1 LPAKSQVLA
10 AYRDP
15 AETANGRRD
24 SHRRAE
30 GPAAPAPA
38 QPPHA
43 LARRRGI
50 IGGKDGLFPLRTRKF
65 TFSRSAHVSLSLFTT
80 RLSARGFNLR
90 HPRPLSPVTRDSF
103 SSSFFLD
110 FGLLLYLEELN
121 REELNKFK
129 LLLKNETMEPGHCQI
144 PWTEIKKAK
153 REDLA
158 NLMNEYYPGEQAW
171 NVALKIFGK
180 MNLNDLCEKAKAEI
194 NCKYHD
200 LLEPV
205 AGTVQTKGP
214 EEART
219 REIQGD
225 QDAVLGRGTGYRIQI
240 KEKFCLTWD
249 KKTLFGEPENFHH
262 RTAQADQKLLE
273 HLFDMDI
280 TTGKQPQTVVLRGAA
295 GIGKTTLMRKAML
308 DWAQGNLFQQ
318 FTYVFYLSAREIN
331 QMRERSFLQMI
342 SKDWPSTEGP
352 IERIISQQSNL
363 LFIIDSFDELNFAFE
378 EPEFALCNDW
388 AQVHPVSFLM
398 SSLLRKVMLPESSL
412 LITTKLMTCMKLE
425 TLLKNQCSVE
435 LQGMA
440 EDARQ
445 EYIYQF
451 FEDKKWALQVFS
463 SLRNN
468 EMLFTMC
475 RVPRVCWVVC
485 TCLKQQ
491 MEKSSDIT
499 LTCKTA
505 TALFT
510 CYISSLF
517 TQGEGDCPHRP
528 NQIQLRNLCH
538 LAAKGVWT
546 MTYVFYRENLRKH
559 GLNKSDVSIFLEM
572 NILQKDTEN
581 ENCYVFIHLHVQE
594 FFAAVFYVL
603 KGSLGTVDHSF
614 QSFEH
619 LKLLLDSKTYKDPH
633 LTQIK
638 CFLFGL
644 LNEDRVKQLE
654 KTFNC
659 KMSLEI
665 KWKVLQWMEILG
677 NNDYFP
683 SQLEFLELLHYLY
696 ESQDETF
703 VSQAMRSFQK
713 VAINICEKLHL
724 LVSSFCLKHCQCL
737 QSIKLS
743 VNVVS
748 ETMLLNLSL
757 EAETWQRDSGRITN
771 CWQDL
776 FSVLHTN
783 EHLRELD
790 LCHSRLDELAM
801 KAFYQEL
808 SHPSCKLNKL
818 MLRFLFSPDDCQHI
832 SHSLIHNQNLKHLD
846 LKGSNI
852 DDNGVKSLCEALKH
866 LQCKLQNL
874 SLEAC
879 DLTAVSCLNI
889 SKALIRSQSLI
900 NLNLSTN
907 NLLDDGVKLLCEALS
922 HPECYLER
930 LSLRSCGLTAVGC
943 EAISLALISNER
955 LTHLCLSENILGDD
969 GVKLMSDAL
978 RRPQCTLQNLM
989 LRDCHFTSLSC
1000 DSLSV
1005 SLLHNKSLMHLD
1017 LGSNLLKDDGVKLL
1031 CDVFQH
1037 QCCNLQDL
1045 ELMNCCL
1052 TSACC
1057 LDLASAI
1064 LNNPNLHSLDLG
1076 NNYLQD
1082 DGVKILNDALSHPNC
1097 NIQRLGL
1104 ESCGLTSL
1112 CCQNL
1117 ASTLSINQRL
1127 VRINLTKNTLGC
1139 EGIKKLCEVLKIPEC
1154 KLQVLGLCKEE
1165 FDDEAQKLL
1174 EDVKVS
1180 NPHLVI
1186 KQGCNDQSED
1196 GSWWQHF

>member
-1 LPAKSQVLA
+1 M
-10 AYRDP
+10 
-15 AETANGRRD
+15 T
-24 SHRRAE
+24 
-30 GPAAPAPA
+30 
-38 QPPHA
+38 
-43 LARRRGI
+43 
-50 IGGKDGLFPLRTRKF
+50 
-65 TFSRSAHVSLSLFTT
+65 
-80 RLSARGFNLR
+80 
-90 HPRPLSPVTRDSF
+90 DSF

-110 FGLLLYLEELN
+110 FGLFFYLEELN
-121 REELNKFK
+121 KEELNQFK
-129 LLLKNETMEPGHCQI
+129 LLLKNETLEPGHCQI
-144 PWTEIKKAK
+144 PWTEVKKAK
-153 REDLA
+153 REELA

-180 MNLNDLCEKAKAEI
+180 MNLKDLCERARAEI
-194 NCKYHD
+194 NWT
-200 LLEPV
+200 
-205 AGTVQTKGP
+205 AQTKGP

-225 QDAVLGRGTGYRIQI
+225 QDAVLGKGTGYKIQI
-240 KEKFCLTWD
+240 KELFHLTWD
-249 KKTLFGEPENFHH
+249 KKSLFGEPGDFHCG
-262 RTAQADQKLLE
+262 TAQADQKLLE
-273 HLFDMDI
+273 HLFDVDI
-280 TTGKQPQTVVLRGAA
+280 STGKQPLTVVIRGAA
-295 GIGKTTLMRKAML
+295 GVGKTTLMRKAML

-318 FTYVFYLSAREIN
+318 FTYVFYLNAREIN
-331 QMRERSFLQMI
+331 QMRERNFLQMI
-342 SKDWPSTEGP
+342 SKDWPKTEGP
-352 IERIISQQSNL
+352 IERIMSQQSSL

-378 EPEFALCNDW
+378 EPEFALCQDW

-412 LITTKLMTCMKLE
+412 LVTTKLKACKKLE
-425 TLLKNQCSVE
+425 PLLKSQCSVE

-445 EYIYQF
+445 KYIYQF
-451 FEDKKWALQVFS
+451 FEEKKLALQVFS

-468 EMLFTMC
+468 EMLFRMC

-491 MEKSSDIT
+491 MEKGSDIT
-499 LTCKTA
+499 WTCKTA

-517 TQGEGDCPHRP
+517 TQGHCPHLP
-528 NQIQLRNLCH
+528 NPIQLRNLCH
-538 LAAKGVWT
+538 LAARGVWT
-546 MTYVFYRENLRKH
+546 MTYVFYRENLRKY
-559 GLNKSDVSIFLEM
+559 GLTKSDVSIFLDM
-572 NILQKDTEN
+572 NILQKDTEH
-581 ENCYVFIHLHVQE
+581 ENCYAFSHLHVQE
-594 FFAAVFYVL
+594 FFAAVSYVL
-603 KGSLGTVDHSF
+603 KGGLGNTEHPF

-619 LKLLLDSKTYKDPH
+619 LKLLLDSKTHRDPH

-638 CFLFGL
+638 YFLFGL
-644 LNEDRVKQLE
+644 LNEDRIKQLE
-654 KTFNC
+654 KTFHC

-677 NNDYFP
+677 NNEDFP
-683 SQLEFLELLHYLY
+683 SQLEFMEFFHCLY
-696 ESQDETF
+696 ESQEEAF

-713 VAINICEKLHL
+713 IVISICENVHL
-724 LVSSFCLKHCQCL
+724 LVFSFCLKHCQSL

-748 ETMLLNLSL
+748 EKMLLNLSP
-757 EAETWQRDSGRITN
+757 EAETRQKDSGRLTH
-771 CWQDL
+771 CWKDL

-790 LCHSRLDELAM
+790 LCHSSLDELAM

-808 SHPSCKLNKL
+808 RHPSCKLKKL
-818 MLRFLFSPDDCQHI
+818 MLRFLFFPDGCQRI

-852 DDNGVKSLCEALKH
+852 SDSGVKSLCEALKH
-866 LQCKLQNL
+866 PQCKLQHL
-874 SLEAC
+874 SLESC
-879 DLTAVSCLNI
+879 DLTAVSCLSI
-889 SKALIRSQSLI
+889 SKVLIRSQSLLT
-900 NLNLSTN
+900 LNLSTN

-922 HPECYLER
+922 RPESYLER

-943 EAISLALISNER
+943 EALSVALINNEK
-955 LTHLCLSENILGDD
+955 LTHLCLSENVLEDD
-969 GVKLMSDAL
+969 GVKLMNDAL
-978 RRPQCTLQNLM
+978 KCPQCTLQSLV

-1000 DSLSV
+1000 DSLSS
-1005 SLLHNKSLMHLD
+1005 SLLHNKSLKHLD
-1017 LGSNLLKDDGVKLL
+1017 LGSNLLQDEGVKLL
-1031 CDVFQH
+1031 CDTFQH
-1037 QCCNLQDL
+1037 RCCNLQDL
-1045 ELMNCCL
+1045 ELTNCCL

-1064 LNNPNLHSLDLG
+1064 LNNPNLHSLELG

-1082 DGVKILNDALSHPNC
+1082 DGVKILNEALSHPNC

-1104 ESCGLTSL
+1104 EFCGLTSL

-1127 VRINLTKNTLGC
+1127 VKINLTKNALGC
-1139 EGIKKLCEVLKIPEC
+1139 EGITKLCEVLKSPEC

-1174 EDVKVS
+1174 KGVSIS
-1180 NPHLVI
+1180 NPHLI
-1186 KQGCNDQSED
+1186 IQQDYNGHSED
-1196 GSWWQHF
+1196 GPWWQHF

>member
-1 LPAKSQVLA
+1 MDKM
-10 AYRDP
+10 
-15 AETANGRRD
+15 T
-24 SHRRAE
+24 
-30 GPAAPAPA
+30 
-38 QPPHA
+38 
-43 LARRRGI
+43 
-50 IGGKDGLFPLRTRKF
+50 
-65 TFSRSAHVSLSLFTT
+65 
-80 RLSARGFNLR
+80 
-90 HPRPLSPVTRDSF
+90 DSF

-110 FGLLLYLEELN
+110 FGLLWYLEELN
-121 REELNKFK
+121 KEELNQFK
-129 LLLKNETMEPGHCQI
+129 LLLKNETMDPGHGQI
-144 PWTEIKKAK
+144 PWTEVKKAK

-158 NLMNEYYPGEQAW
+158 SLLNEYYPGEQAW

-180 MNLNDLCEKAKAEI
+180 MNLKDLCERAKAEF
-194 NCKYHD
+194 NWT
-200 LLEPV
+200 
-205 AGTVQTKGP
+205 AQTKGP

-219 REIQGD
+219 RELRGD
-225 QDAVLGRGTGYRIQI
+225 QDAVLGKETGYRIRI
-240 KEKFCLTWD
+240 KEIFCLTWN
-249 KKTLFGEPENFHH
+249 KKSSFGEPADFHH
-262 RTAQADQKLLE
+262 GTAQADQILLE
-273 HLFDMDI
+273 HLFDVDI

-318 FTYVFYLSAREIN
+318 FAYVFYLNAREIN
-331 QMRERSFLQMI
+331 QMRERTFLQMI
-342 SKDWPSTEGP
+342 SKDWPRTEGP
-352 IERIISQQSNL
+352 IERIMSQQSSL

-378 EPEFALCNDW
+378 EPEFALCKDW

-412 LITTKLMTCMKLE
+412 LVTTKLKTCKKLE
-425 TLLKNQCSVE
+425 PLLKSQCSVE

-440 EDARQ
+440 KDARQ

-451 FEDKKWALQVFS
+451 FEEKKWAFKVFS

-468 EMLFTMC
+468 EMLFSMC

-491 MEKSSDIT
+491 MEKGGDIT

-517 TQGEGDCPHRP
+517 TQGDGDFPCLP
-528 NQIQLRNLCH
+528 NQIQLRKLCH

-559 GLNKSDVSIFLEM
+559 GLTKTDVSIFLDM
-572 NILQKDTEN
+572 HILRKDTEH
-581 ENCYVFIHLHVQE
+581 ENCYLFTHLHVQE

-603 KGSLGTVDHSF
+603 KGSLGIADHSF
-614 QSFEH
+614 QSSEH

-644 LNEDRVKQLE
+644 MNEDRVKQLE
-654 KTFNC
+654 KNLNC

-665 KWKVLQWMEILG
+665 KRKVLEWMKILG
-677 NNDYFP
+677 TNDYFP
-683 SQLEFLELLHYLY
+683 SQLEFLELFLCLY
-696 ESQDETF
+696 ESQDEAF
-703 VSQAMRSFQK
+703 ISQAMRYFQK
-713 VAINICEKLHL
+713 IVINICEKVHL
-724 LVSSFCLKHCQCL
+724 LVFSFCLKHCQRL

-748 ETMLLNLSL
+748 EKMLLNVSP
-757 EAETWQRDSGRITN
+757 EAETWQKDGGHITH

-790 LCHSRLDELAM
+790 LCHSSLDELAM

-808 SHPSCKLNKL
+808 RHPRCKLKKL
-818 MLRFLFSPDDCQHI
+818 MLRFLFFPDGCQHI

-852 DDNGVKSLCEALKH
+852 GDNGVKSLCEALKH
-866 LQCKLQNL
+866 LHCKLQNL
-874 SLEAC
+874 RGTGFSERAPKTGRPHP
-879 DLTAVSCLNI
+879 LT
-889 SKALIRSQSLI
+889 
-900 NLNLSTN
+900 
-907 NLLDDGVKLLCEALS
+907 G
-922 HPECYLER
+922 
-930 LSLRSCGLTAVGC
+930 LRSCGLTAVGC
-943 EAISLALISNER
+943 EDLSLALISNER
-955 LTHLCLSENILGDD
+955 LTHLCLSENVLGDD

-978 RRPQCTLQNLM
+978 KRPQCILQSLV
-989 LRDCHFTSLSC
+989 LRDCHLTSLSC
-1000 DSLSV
+1000 ESLSV
-1005 SLLHNKSLMHLD
+1005 SLLRNKSMMHLD
-1017 LGSNLLKDDGVKLL
+1017 LGSNLLQDDGVKLL
-1031 CDVFQH
+1031 CDIFQH
-1037 QCCNLQDL
+1037 RCCNLQDL
-1045 ELMNCCL
+1045 ELTNCCL

-1064 LNNPNLHSLDLG
+1064 LNNPNLCSLELG
-1076 NNYLQD
+1076 NNCLQD
-1082 DGVKILNDALSHPNC
+1082 DGVKILTEALSHPNC
-1097 NIQRLGL
+1097 NIERLGL
-1104 ESCGLTSL
+1104 EFCGLTSL
-1112 CCQNL
+1112 SCQNL
-1117 ASTLSINQRL
+1117 ASTLSSNQRL

-1139 EGIKKLCEVLKIPEC
+1139 EGIMKLCEVLKSPDC

-1165 FDDEAQKLL
+1165 FDAKAQKLL
-1174 EDVKVS
+1174 ENVRVS
-1180 NPHLVI
+1180 NPYLII
-1186 KQGCNDQSED
+1186 KQNCNDHNED